1 MPSIR
6 GEINNNMRIHQLHEQ
21 DKPLDLNLIQQT
33 VKDLQ
38 QRYNQLFGGEPEL
51 TEDQVDWNPV
61 ILELKHRLR
70 RENKTDYASIDA
82 IMKDV
87 CNQWSCDVHKLHDQ
101 FVDREGQTPDDWIKS
116 QRFGS

>member
-1 MPSIR
+1 
-6 GEINNNMRIHQLHEQ
+6 MRIHQLREQ
-21 DKPLDLNLIQQT
+21 DTNLDLDQIQQT
-33 VKDLQ
+33 VNDLQ
-38 QRYNQLFGGEPEL
+38 QRYNQLFGNQPEI

-61 ILELKHRLR
+61 ILELKRRLR
-70 RENKTDYASIDA
+70 KEKKTDYATIDA

-116 QRFGS
+116 KKIGS